1 MKTLLVLTVIGFFIQ
16 NAIAGTDQ
24 LNSSSH
30 RGIPS
35 MNKIIESNKAEKRKE
50 QEKATRQAAAME
62 KHTALTDLENEII
75 RNIYLQHP
83 VIASEKNDGYL
94 CLRAMT
100 AGTSQIIG
108 SNKEEKKELYTNR
121 WGEKLHPDK
130 LDLSKFARIFFARNE
145 YQGQITCTSSQ
156 KDGFLL
162 DTGECGGK
170 GDSKYRG
177 HSSVSIPVYDEKTG
191 LVLVYREIYHGPLA
205 ASGWIFLYH
214 YDRTTERVTLVRKL
228 DIWIS

>member
-1 MKTLLVLTVIGFFIQ
+1 MKTLFILTVIGFFIQ
-16 NAIAGTDQ
+16 SAMAGTDQ
-24 LNSSSH
+24 LSSSSH

-35 MNKIIESNKAEKRKE
+35 MNKIIESNKAESRKE
-50 QEKATRQAAAME
+50 QEKAARQATAKE
-62 KHTALTDLENEII
+62 KQTALTDLENEII

-83 VIASEKNDGYL
+83 VIASEKNSGYL

-108 SNKEEKKELYTNR
+108 GNKEESKKLYTKL
-121 WGEKLHPDK
+121 WGEKLHPKK
-130 LDLSKFARIFFARNE
+130 LDLSKFAEKFFARNE
-145 YQGQITCTSSQ
+145 YQGQITCTSSP

-162 DTGECGGK
+162 DMGECGK
-170 GDSKYRG
+170 GDSNCRG
-177 HSSVSIPVYDEKTG
+177 SSSVSIPVYDEKTG
-191 LVLVYREIYHGPLA
+191 LVLAYRAIFHGPLA

-214 YDRTTERVTLVRKL
+214 YDRTTGRVTLVRKL